1 MTKIK
6 TKPRKPRKPKSTP
19 EAASDL
25 VLALRWIMNAQKSGD
40 NLASYQSHCQI
51 GNGWAVA
58 FDGAVA
64 AGHRV
69 DVDWFACPQ
78 SARFLAALERSTE
91 GLSLVVDEYAITVK
105 SGRLTVRVPCVDVLP
120 EIAHPGPKA
129 IGCGDELMGALRK
142 VLPVCK
148 ESATTVLESSIEIA
162 NGLATATNRVALL
175 QAWHGLDLP
184 RMILP
189 RAAATILLKQNG
201 LTGIVTGEGA
211 ATFWFGPDKWLR
223 FNLYDP
229 TAYPD
234 VTRIF
239 NVQDNPQ
246 PLPEGFK
253 KGVEALLPHV
263 GADGLITVDKCDVA
277 TTDTA
282 AIYTYSMEEDFTPSI
297 RVNAELLKLV
307 ANIATSADF
316 DAGGKIIFYGE
327 GLRGVLSHATK

>member
-1 MTKIK
+1 MTEIK
-6 TKPRKPRKPKSTP
+6 TKPRKPRKPKAAP

-69 DVDWFACPQ
+69 NVDWFACPQ

-120 EIAHPGPKA
+120 EIAQPGPKA
-129 IGCGDELMGALRK
+129 IGCGDELLAALRK

-162 NGLATATNRVALL
+162 NGMATATNRVALL
-175 QAWHGLDLP
+175 QAWHGLDIP
-184 RMILP
+184 KMVLP
-189 RAAATILLKQNG
+189 RAAAAILLKQDG
-201 LTGIVTGEGA
+201 LTGIEPGDGS
-211 ATFWFGPDKWLR
+211 ATFWFSPDKWLR

-234 VTRIF
+234 VSRIF

-246 PLPEGFK
+246 PLPEGFRE
-253 KGVEALLPHV
+253 GVEALLPHV
-263 GADGLITVDKCDVA
+263 GDDGLLKLGKFMGVNDDAARYNLVIEKDVA
-277 TTDTA
+277 
-282 AIYTYSMEEDFTPSI
+282 
-297 RVNAELLKLV
+297 VKAELIKLV
-307 ANIATSADF
+307 ANIADRADF
-316 DAGGKIIFYGE
+316 AAGGKIIFYGD
-327 GLRGVLSHATK
+327 GLRGALVHAVK

>member
-1 MTKIK
+1 MTEIK
-6 TKPRKPRKPKSTP
+6 VKQRKPRKSKAAP

-64 AGHRV
+64 AGHRIN
-69 DVDWFACPQ
+69 VDWFACPQ
-78 SARFLAALERSTE
+78 SARFLAALERSTD
-91 GLSLVVDEYAITVK
+91 GLSLVVDESAITVK

-120 EIAHPGPKA
+120 EIAPPGPKA
-129 IGCGDELMGALRK
+129 IGVDCPAFMEAIRK

-148 ESATTVLESSIEIA
+148 ESAATILGSSIEIA
-162 NGLATATNRVALL
+162 GGTATATNRMALL
-175 QAWHGLDLP
+175 QAWHGLEIS

-189 RAAATILLKQNG
+189 RAAATILLKQDG
-201 LTGIVTGEGA
+201 LTAIEPGDST

-223 FNLYDP
+223 FNLYDL

-234 VTRIF
+234 VSRIF

-253 KGVEALLPHV
+253 DGVEALLPHV
-263 GADGLITVDKCDVA
+263 GADGLLKLGDFMGVDGDAARFNLATGRNIAVKGELLALVA
-277 TTDTA
+277 T
-282 AIYTYSMEEDFTPSI
+282 
-297 RVNAELLKLV
+297 
-307 ANIATSADF
+307 IATSADF
-316 DAGGKIIFYGE
+316 DASGKIIFYGDKI
-327 GLRGVLSHATK
+327 RGALAHATK

>member
-1 MTKIK
+1 MTEVK
-6 TKPRKPRKPKSTP
+6 TKRKPHKPKAAP

-25 VLALRWIMNAQKSGD
+25 VLALRWMMLAQKSGD

-69 DVDWFACPQ
+69 NVDWFACPQ
-78 SARFLAALERSTE
+78 SARFLAALERSTG

-129 IGCGDELMGALRK
+129 IGCGDELLAALRK

-148 ESATTVLESSIEIA
+148 ESGFTVLESSIEIA
-162 NGLATATNRVALL
+162 NGMATATNRVALL
-175 QAWHGLDLP
+175 QAWHGLELP

-189 RAAATILLKQNG
+189 RAAAMILLKQDS

-211 ATFWFGPDKWLR
+211 VTFWFGPDKWLR

-229 TAYPD
+229 AAYPD
-234 VTRIF
+234 VSRIF

-253 KGVEALLPHV
+253 EGVEALLPHV
-263 GADGLITVDKCDVA
+263 GDDGTIDISHGGLSVPNMDAV
-277 TTDTA
+277 
-282 AIYTYSMEEDFTPSI
+282 YTGDFTASI

-316 DAGGKIIFYGE
+316 AAGGKIIFYGD
-327 GLRGVLSHATK
+327 GLRGALSHAVK